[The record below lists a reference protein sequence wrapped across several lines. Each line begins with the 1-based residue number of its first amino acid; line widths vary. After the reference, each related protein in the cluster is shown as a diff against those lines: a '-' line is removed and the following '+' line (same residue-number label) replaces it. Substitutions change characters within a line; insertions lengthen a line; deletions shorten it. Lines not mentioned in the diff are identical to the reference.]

1 MYNRYYDIKKF
12 ITDPEKLQIVNGSEV
27 YISSEEDFDIVVDLK
42 GHKEEF
48 ESLKPL
54 IAFVA
59 RNICEL
65 DNTAQKFDRL
75 HSGESRFP
83 FDLELVFID
92 VSHVILE
99 YWGTEVN
106 TQFDVVFEYS
116 KDKFTLKKFGMIQD
130 IPVDWEQTPI
140 LKGNKSKQ
148 DKKKRFLQGI
158 IHWM

>member
-27 YISSEEDFDIVVDLK
+27 YISSEEDYDIVVDLK

-48 ESLKPL
+48 ESLKPF

-65 DNTAQKFDRL
+65 DNTAQKFDKL

-116 KDKFTLKKFGMIQD
+116 KGKFTLKKFGMIQD
-130 IPVDWEQTPI
+130 IPADWEQTPI
-140 LKGNKSKQ
+140 
-148 DKKKRFLQGI
+148 
-158 IHWM
+158 

>member
-1 MYNRYYDIKKF
+1 MYNRYHDIKKF
-12 ITDPEKLQIVNGSEV
+12 VTDPEKLQIVNGSEV
-27 YISSEEDFDIVVDLK
+27 YISSEEDYDIVVDLK
-42 GHKEEF
+42 EHKEEF
-48 ESLKPL
+48 ESLKPF
-54 IAFVA
+54 IAFIA

-65 DNTAQKFDRL
+65 DNTAQKFNRL

-83 FDLELVFID
+83 FDLELIFID

-106 TQFDVVFEYS
+106 TQFDGVFEYS

-130 IPVDWEQTPI
+130 IPADWEKAPI

-148 DKKKRFLQGI
+148 DKKKSFLHGI